1 VIWKARGARHTLK
14 GMLKNLA
21 MNGPAEIAAALENAA
36 RDKNIQ
42 EVAAQMPL
50 LEKALDELRPEI
62 ESQLTEVHV

>member
-1 VIWKARGARHTLK
+1 
-14 GMLKNLA
+14 MLKNLA